1 MGLAF
6 IEWIPIQGDQPRAY
20 QIMFWGTDES
30 HRDFYES
37 KQLWDTTLSTKTTK
51 RAYVNLFLQ
60 IRSGKDIGVVYLFIV
75 PIVRD
80 NHG

>member
-1 MGLAF
+1 MNPT
-6 IEWIPIQGDQPRAY
+6 E
-20 QIMFWGTDES
+20 T
-30 HRDFYES
+30 FYES

-51 RAYVNLFLQ
+51 RAYVNFFLQ